1 MPTYQELID
10 RLKQAKTVAER
21 AKIKE
26 EIRALKTLQTPI
38 PTTRKKWNYCH
49 DYPWRF
55 NGCA

>member
-38 PTTRKKWNYCH
+38 PTTRKK
-49 DYPWRF
+49 
-55 NGCA
+55 